1 MKTTGNLNDRSARKC
16 ERTGCDTT
24 DYCVLVI
31 VPSTSFERG
40 QLNLQYKP
48 CQYRA
53 DEIIANMR
61 AFSQVGDMVYDPVY
75 LYFK

>member
-1 MKTTGNLNDRSARKC
+1 MTGVRGNVNVQVVTLLT
-16 ERTGCDTT
+16 EQPH
-24 DYCVLVI
+24 YVLVI
-31 VPSTSFERG
+31 VPSNSFERG

-53 DEIIANMR
+53 DEIIANIR
-61 AFSQVGDMVYDPVY
+61 AISQVGDMVYDPIY